1 MSDSSKIPQAYA
13 FCQKMARE
21 HYENFPVASR
31 LLPKTLRQPVSV
43 IYAYARTAD
52 DFADEGNA
60 IAKTRLSQLDDY
72 EKFLLN
78 AAKGHPNQDPIFIAL
93 ADVIKNDPR
102 LLQPL
107 RNLLIAFRSD
117 VTTKQYETFH
127 HLLKYCSNS
136 ANPVGRLIL
145 LLSNHATEQ
154 NVAYS
159 DSICSALQLI
169 NFLQDIDIDYQ
180 EKKRLY
186 IPLEDMAQFS
196 VNTSQIAE
204 RQNSPQLTALV
215 DQQIDKAHHMLLK
228 GKPLGRN
235 LPGRLGLEIRLTIHG
250 GLQVIN
256 ALRKR
261 SDVFMQPKLQ
271 LSDWL
276 AIASRAIFT

>member
-1 MSDSSKIPQAYA
+1 MSDSSEIPQAYA

-21 HYENFPVASR
+21 HYENFPVASH
-31 LLPKTLRQPVSV
+31 LLPKTLRQPISV

-52 DFADEGNA
+52 DFADEGDA
-60 IAKTRLSQLDDY
+60 TADIRLSQLNEY
-72 EKFLLN
+72 EKNLLD
-78 AAKGHPNQDPIFIAL
+78 AADGHPNQDPVFIAL
-93 ADVIKNDPR
+93 ADVVKNDSR

-107 RNLLIAFRSD
+107 RNLLIAFRAD
-117 VTTKQYETFH
+117 VTTKQYETFEQ
-127 HLLKYCSNS
+127 LLNYCSNS

-145 LLSNHATEQ
+145 ILSNHATEQ
-154 NVAYS
+154 NLAYS

-186 IPLEDMAQFS
+186 IPLKDMEQFS
-196 VNTSQIAE
+196 VNKSQIAE
-204 RQNSPQLTALV
+204 RKNSPQLTALV
-215 DQQIDKAHHMLLK
+215 NHQINKAHHMLLD

-235 LPGRLGLEIRLTIHG
+235 LPGRLGLEIRLTIQG
-250 GLQVIN
+250 GLQVIK

-261 SDVFMQPKLQ
+261 SDVFVQPRLQ
-271 LSDWL
+271 HSDWL